1 MNEQLKRLLRQI
13 TDKKNE
19 VKSLVAEGKLEE
31 AKKAK
36 GELKALDESFQL
48 IYDLEEEEKKGIL
61 NKIGTGEVHQIENK
75 LEPEG
80 KKPSKKGVVKAFVSV
95 VAAGMFGKEPKED
108 DLKIY
113 NAAFTEGAT
122 GEGVSNEFGITV
134 PQDLRTEIEELRR
147 SEDNLE
153 QYVNVEPVST
163 LSGSRPIEVEAD
175 STPFDTVDEASEF
188 PELDEPHFRTIK
200 YAVKKMGGILKV
212 SKELYED
219 TAENV
224 WGYIRKWIA
233 KKTRATRNGLIIKRL
248 DTITNGKEVS
258 VADMDGFKDIFNV
271 MLDPAIAQSSICVT
285 NQSGF
290 NLLDKLKDKDGN
302 YIMQPD
308 PTLKTEKRLFGVH
321 PVIKLSN
328 KTLKSEVED
337 GTTEGEKVYKHPVY
351 CGDLKEA
358 ITIFDRKVLSFE
370 MNDKAGG
377 LWGKDLIGAKV
388 RERLDVVAV
397 DEDAVV
403 KAKLTEI
410 VEG

>member
-1 MNEQLKRLLRQI
+1 MNENLMKILKQI

-19 VKSLVAEGKLEE
+19 VKSLVASGKLEDAKR
-31 AKKAK
+31 AKK
-36 GELKALDESFQL
+36 ELEELDESFQIL
-48 IYDLEEEEKKGIL
+48 YDLEDKEKE
-61 NKIGTGEVHQIENK
+61 KIIDGMGTGEVKPITDK
-75 LEPEG
+75 LEE
-80 KKPSKKGVVKAFVSV
+80 KAADKKGVIRAFVNV
-95 VAAGMFGKEPKED
+95 VAAGLLGKMPKES
-108 DLKIY
+108 DLKVY
-113 NAAFTEGAT
+113 NAAFTETAT
-122 GEGVSNEFGITV
+122 GQGLSSEFGITV
-134 PQDLRTEIEELRR
+134 PQDLHTEIEELRR

-188 PELDEPHFRTIK
+188 PDLDEPHFRTIK

-212 SKELYED
+212 SKELLED

-224 WGYIRKWIA
+224 WGYIKKWIA
-233 KKTRATRNGLIIKRL
+233 KKTKATRNGLILKRL
-248 DTITNGKEVS
+248 DEITKGKEIS

-271 MLDPAIAQSSICVT
+271 SLDPAIAQSSICIT

-290 NLLDKLKDKDGN
+290 NFMDKLKDNDGN

-308 PTLKTEKRLFGVH
+308 PTKKTEKLLFGVY

-328 KTLKSEVED
+328 KTLKSEVVD
-337 GTTEGEKVYKHPVY
+337 GTPEGGKTYKYPVY

-358 ITIFDRKVLSFE
+358 ITIFDRKALSFE
-370 MNDKAGG
+370 MNDKGAG
-377 LWGKDLIGAKV
+377 LWEKDLIGAKV
-388 RERLDVVAV
+388 RDRLDVVAI